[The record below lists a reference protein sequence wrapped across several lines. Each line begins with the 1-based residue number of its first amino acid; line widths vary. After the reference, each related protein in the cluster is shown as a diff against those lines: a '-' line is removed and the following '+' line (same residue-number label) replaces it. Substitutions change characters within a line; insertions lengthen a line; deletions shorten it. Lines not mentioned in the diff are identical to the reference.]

1 MSQPGSLPDQY
12 SFRAIY
18 PCGENIAPDAA
29 PVDLEAVSGAR
40 SFAMLS
46 PGGPERETTVVQA
59 LPDEQLRDAL
69 PVLLGCGMGHALKL
83 LLERCAGPVAVVEK
97 EVEIQKLS
105 GTIAALPPQDRQ
117 RVQLVSA
124 SDVDEALR
132 QLTHWQAQ
140 HNDMRL
146 LPLPLPFYL
155 RLDRA
160 YYGRLQK

>member
-46 PGGPERETTVVQA
+46 PGGPERETAVVQA

-83 LLERCAGPVAVVEK
+83 LLERCAGPVADLEP
-97 EVEIQKLS
+97 QKHRCFQACRGLS
-105 GTIAALPPQDRQ
+105 EQPVSVCCFKFHCAARDDC
-117 RVQLVSA
+117 S
-124 SDVDEALR
+124 
-132 QLTHWQAQ
+132 TC
-140 HNDMRL
+140 
-146 LPLPLPFYL
+146 
-155 RLDRA
+155 
-160 YYGRLQK
+160 LQNV